1 MQNSVLP
8 YHYRAQPSS
17 RLPASLHFR
26 SSNPV
31 PGHKVYG
38 RKRNT
43 QFRSTQSTRTQVAPY
58 LRIRWVYPP
67 EQPRTLQLGPDSGRP
82 VAGVRKLGRSLHH
95 HLAPAAPVPGFP
107 LAAGAPVLGS
117 AQARQRAAAPAPGF
131 PLAAGAPVLGPA
143 QARQRAAAPV
153 PGGALAA
160 RVPVLGPAQA
170 RQRAAARVP
179 GGALAARVPVLGPA
193 QARQRAAALLLEMR
207 NRVVNRCKYVAPK
220 LRLCTAQK
228 QLSLTRN
235 PFESA
240 PPQQHLLR
248 QCNHHRE
255 CGHHTHSE
263 VLVNRKR
270 HAKHVRISD
279 LRCFD
284 R

>member
-43 QFRSTQSTRTQVAPY
+43 QFRSTQSTRTQVTTY
-58 LRIRWVYPP
+58 LRNRWVYPP

-107 LAAGAPVLGS
+107 LAAGAPVLG
-117 AQARQRAAAPAPGF
+117 
-131 PLAAGAPVLGPA
+131 PA

-153 PGGALAA
+153 PGGPLAA
-160 RVPVLGPAQA
+160 EVPVA
-170 RQRAAARVP
+170 R
-179 GGALAARVPVLGPA
+179 PA

-220 LRLCTAQK
+220 LRLCTAHK

-235 PFESA
+235 PFGSA

-279 LRCFD
+279 LRCLD

>member
-43 QFRSTQSTRTQVAPY
+43 QFRSTQSTRTQVTTY
-58 LRIRWVYPP
+58 LRNRWVYPP

-107 LAAGAPVLGS
+107 LAAGAPVLGP
-117 AQARQRAAAPAPGF
+117 AQARQRAAATVPGF

-153 PGGALAA
+153 PGGPLAA
-160 RVPVLGPAQA
+160 EVPVARPAQA
-170 RQRAAARVP
+170 RQRV
-179 GGALAARVPVLGPA
+179 
-193 QARQRAAALLLEMR
+193 AALLLEMR

-220 LRLCTAQK
+220 LRLCTAHK

-235 PFESA
+235 PFGSA

-279 LRCFD
+279 LRCLD

>member
-107 LAAGAPVLGS
+107 LAAGAPVLG
-117 AQARQRAAAPAPGF
+117 
-131 PLAAGAPVLGPA
+131 
-143 QARQRAAAPV
+143 
-153 PGGALAA
+153 
-160 RVPVLGPAQA
+160 
-170 RQRAAARVP
+170 
-179 GGALAARVPVLGPA
+179 PA